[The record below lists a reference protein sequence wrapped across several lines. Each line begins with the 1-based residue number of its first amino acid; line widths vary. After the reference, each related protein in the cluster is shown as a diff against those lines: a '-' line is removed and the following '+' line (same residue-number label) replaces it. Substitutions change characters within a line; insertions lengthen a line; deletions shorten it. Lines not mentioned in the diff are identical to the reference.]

1 MADIV
6 IPKHIGFIVDG
17 NRRWA
22 KQHGLHSFEG
32 HLAGYNTLKDIMLT
46 AFENGVDY
54 VSAYAFS
61 TENWKRSQD
70 EVSKLMQLALRL
82 LISDL
87 NIFEENNIR
96 LRILCSRDKL
106 SGDILKAIDNAEAK
120 TINNTAGTFAL
131 CFNYGGQHEI
141 VDAVKK
147 IVSSGL
153 SVDNI
158 TTDLIGRNLYA
169 PDIPSVDIVVRTS
182 GEKRLSNFMLWRTA
196 YSEIMFIDKM
206 WPDMTKDDVT
216 NIIKEYNNYQG
227 DTHECNQVYLGMCLD
242 EENKFY
248 GCNLID
254 EECNVEDLMLVKR
267 IKYLEDNNIQI
278 YGSSQCPYCN
288 KEYEEFGKY
297 GLSVK
302 ERGLFFFCDLTPVD
316 GCKDVESVPAWKQ
329 NGTIIHVGYQPL
341 SIFDSYIK

>member
-1 MADIV
+1 MEKETLPKKDI
-6 IPKHIGFIVDG
+6 IPKEKTNLENDSSKEHSEINQEARHHKHDFFLWFLFVLVLGVIVLFALNPSLVDKFKF
-17 NRRWA
+17 NNV
-22 KQHGLHSFEG
+22 
-32 HLAGYNTLKDIMLT
+32 NT
-46 AFENGVDY
+46 N
-54 VSAYAFS
+54 S
-61 TENWKRSQD
+61 NNNSQD
-70 EVSKLMQLALRL
+70 
-82 LISDL
+82 
-87 NIFEENNIR
+87 
-96 LRILCSRDKL
+96 
-106 SGDILKAIDNAEAK
+106 
-120 TINNTAGTFAL
+120 
-131 CFNYGGQHEI
+131 
-141 VDAVKK
+141 
-147 IVSSGL
+147 
-153 SVDNI
+153 
-158 TTDLIGRNLYA
+158 
-169 PDIPSVDIVVRTS
+169 
-182 GEKRLSNFMLWRTA
+182 
-196 YSEIMFIDKM
+196 
-206 WPDMTKDDVT
+206 
-216 NIIKEYNNYQG
+216 IIKEYNNYQG